1 MSDVGPQEH
10 HNIIVEKLDDECLKD
25 GSQQNSEFPPAYTN
39 AKCKQNHENIMIQAK
54 IQSKNTN
61 ESVRPSTRPGK
72 ANQKID
78 LKTPV
83 GERASS
89 SGKKTK
95 RKLDYNIQV
104 SCSQDFSV

>member
-1 MSDVGPQEH
+1 M
-10 HNIIVEKLDDECLKD
+10 EKLDDECLKD

-89 SGKKTK
+89 SRKKTK

>member
-1 MSDVGPQEH
+1 
-10 HNIIVEKLDDECLKD
+10 
-25 GSQQNSEFPPAYTN
+25 
-39 AKCKQNHENIMIQAK
+39 MIQAK

-83 GERASS
+83 GERASN

-104 SCSQDFSV
+104 NSRLLLPSLDLWRNQKAVNDVVCDIFLPHTWFQFKFAS